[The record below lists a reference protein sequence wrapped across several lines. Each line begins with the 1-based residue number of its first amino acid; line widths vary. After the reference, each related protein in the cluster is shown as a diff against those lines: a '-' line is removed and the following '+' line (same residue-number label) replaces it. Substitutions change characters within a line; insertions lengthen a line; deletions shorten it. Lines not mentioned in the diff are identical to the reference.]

1 MDPLISEDDRSVSS
15 RPAGQPRRRS
25 NADRLSDSS
34 TVPHVPPTTGHLPS
48 SPHIC
53 PRRIWL
59 GFAVTSTVQGYGL
72 ALLPVGERGITASV
86 CNSVCVSVS
95 VREHISETTRP
106 IIATFVLYIIP
117 MVVVR
122 SSTGG
127 VAIYYLLPDS
137 WMALTRGMRC
147 NNGYTKNGSIGE
159 STDLIKRHVRK
170 LTNKRAALDGGRSLI
185 PTTALIGLG
194 DDQDL
199 W

>member
-1 MDPLISEDDRSVSS
+1 VLACLSASISPKLHVQLSPL
-15 RPAGQPRRRS
+15 
-25 NADRLSDSS
+25 
-34 TVPHVPPTTGHLPS
+34 
-48 SPHIC
+48 
-53 PRRIWL
+53 
-59 GFAVTSTVQGYGL
+59 
-72 ALLPVGERGITASV
+72 
-86 CNSVCVSVS
+86 
-95 VREHISETTRP
+95 
-106 IIATFVLYIIP
+106 LYIIP
-117 MVVVR
+117 MVVVRR

-137 WMALTRGMRC
+137 WMALTRYMRC
-147 NNGYTKNGSIGE
+147 NKGYTKNGSIGE